1 MTEKESHDF
10 LNLMSGTMLESGF
23 HNCFIL
29 GAIIQSENSVSYP
42 YHINFNTDLFV
53 DFLIKFLKEEEHYEI
68 KEKLLERLQLI
79 NFDDVNMNDFIKLVN
94 F

>member
-10 LNLMSGTMLESGF
+10 LNFMSGTMSESGF
-23 HNCFIL
+23 NYCFIL
-29 GAIIQSENSVSYP
+29 SAIIQSENEVSYP

-53 DFLIKFLKEEEHYEI
+53 DFFIKFLKEEDHHEI
-68 KEKLLERLQLI
+68 KEKLLQRLQII
-79 NFDDVNMNDFIKLVN
+79 NNDDPCINEFIKLVN